1 MEKSLVTD
9 SRSHNILV
17 SELETETQ
25 FPSILP
31 KRLDDISRNC
41 ICEITIKTDI
51 FKPLKSFASSVI
63 PYLSLIIIS

>member
-1 MEKSLVTD
+1 MKKSLVTD
-9 SRSHNILV
+9 SRSHNISV

-25 FPSILP
+25 FPNSHP

-51 FKPLKSFASSVI
+51 FKPWKSFACTVI
-63 PYLSLIIIS
+63 PYLGLIII